1 MVKVF
6 VDTNTIVHWIVIRK
20 MKEEHG
26 EETVEKYRKL
36 QQSYTFIEKVLR
48 EEFNRGEFYISR
60 LTLAEMTKA
69 LVDFIVYEK
78 MRLDGV
84 AAIYWGRY
92 FKDYLLTDEE
102 FKSFLEG
109 VIEASNI
116 LEEKLNILEDEI
128 FDLEYY
134 PYFVAR
140 AGLSAHDA
148 ILLTTAIKHEMNY
161 FVTMD
166 RDFHDLLKDKRIKK
180 RTKKFFEKRNFHI
193 VKPGKMMQILEGGED
208 GEE

>member
-6 VDTNTIVHWIVIRK
+6 IDTNTIVHWIIIKK
-20 MKEEHG
+20 MIEERG
-26 EETVEKYRKL
+26 ENVANRYRKL
-36 QQSYTFIEKVLR
+36 RQSYELMGQVLTGR
-48 EEFNRGEFYISR
+48 FKNVEFYISY

-84 AAIYWGRY
+84 AAVYWSRY

-102 FKSFLEG
+102 FESFIEG
-109 VIEASNI
+109 IIEASNV
-116 LEEKLNILEDEI
+116 LEDKLNIITDVV

-134 PYFVAR
+134 PFFVAR
-140 AGLSAHDA
+140 TGLSAHDA
-148 ILLTTAIKHEMNY
+148 ILLTTAIKHGMNY

-166 RDFHDLLKDKRIKK
+166 RDFHELTENRRI
-180 RTKKFFEKRNFHI
+180 RDNIRKFFESINFQI
-193 VKPGKMMQILEGGED
+193 VKPQRMIEILNRKN
-208 GEE
+208 

>member
-6 VDTNTIVHWIVIRK
+6 VDTNTVVHWLVIKK
-20 MKEEHG
+20 MIEERG
-26 EETVEKYRKL
+26 EDVVKKYRKL
-36 QQSYTFIEKVLR
+36 QQSYTFIERVLKG
-48 EEFNRGEFYISR
+48 EFNRAEFYISH

-102 FKSFLEG
+102 FESFIEG

-116 LEEKLNILEDEI
+116 LEAKLNIIEDEL

-134 PYFVAR
+134 PFFVAR

-148 ILLTTAIKHEMNY
+148 ILLTTAIKHGMNY

-166 RDFHDLLKDKRIKK
+166 RDFHNLLEDRKLKNVRDYFKSIGMSIVRPKRMI
-180 RTKKFFEKRNFHI
+180 
-193 VKPGKMMQILEGGED
+193 QILEGGE
-208 GEE
+208 

>member
-1 MVKVF
+1 VF
-6 VDTNTIVHWIVIRK
+6 IDTNIIVHWVVIKK
-20 MKEEHG
+20 MIEERG
-26 EETVEKYRKL
+26 EEVVDRYRKL
-36 QQSYTFIEKVLR
+36 RQSYEFVEAVLTN
-48 EEFNRGEFYISR
+48 EFKRGEFYISR
-60 LTLAEMTKA
+60 LTLTEMTKA

-78 MRLDGV
+78 MRLEGV

-92 FKDYLLTDEE
+92 FKEYLLTDEE
-102 FKSFLEG
+102 FDSFLEG

-116 LEEKLNILEDEI
+116 LEEHLNLIDDEL

-148 ILLTTAIKHEMNY
+148 ILLTTAIKYDMNY

-166 RDFHDLLKDKRIKK
+166 RDFHDLLRNKRLRK
-180 RTKKFFEKRNFHI
+180 RMKKFFEEKNFHI
-193 VKPGKMMQILEGGED
+193 VKPGEMMQVLEGLEHG
-208 GEE
+208 